1 MKQFS
6 QDWFDAY
13 GKAYFYVNAAS
24 DHLQLVEPQVV
35 MPDMVNIILER
46 QAELEEERWER
57 HHAERRYES
66 LFDGYLYDDD
76 CVYYDS
82 DDDPYYH
89 Y

>member
-1 MKQFS
+1 
-6 QDWFDAY
+6 
-13 GKAYFYVNAAS
+13 
-24 DHLQLVEPQVV
+24 